1 VVDQEWEGAQKVVTN
16 RIHAIILKL
25 LKMNKKIAIPME
37 NGELCAHFGHCQK
50 FAIVDV
56 SENEIIDITEVV
68 PPEHQPGL
76 YPRWI
81 SSYRV
86 TDVIAGGMGQKA
98 IQLFNEQNI
107 NVFVG
112 APMKPARELVQD
124 FLTNKLSLQ
133 ANYCDHG
140 GHQHHH
146 GECRH

>member
-1 VVDQEWEGAQKVVTN
+1 
-16 RIHAIILKL
+16 
-25 LKMNKKIAIPME
+25 MNKRIAIPIE
-37 NGELCAHFGHCQK
+37 NGLLCPHFGHCQA
-50 FAIVDV
+50 FAIISIEDQKIQ
-56 SENEIIDITEVV
+56 EIKEVT

-81 SSYRV
+81 AGYDVS
-86 TDVIAGGMGQKA
+86 DVIAGGMGQKA

-112 APMKPARELVQD
+112 APVKPVKDLVQD

-140 GHQHHH
+140 AHHH
-146 GECRH
+146 HRGGCRH